1 MTGIPAIG
9 TEIGNGT
16 GVDIGMTGIVLAAI
30 ILTGMT
36 GIALAAII
44 LTVSVM
50 TEIVHIRQVVVPRV
64 VVPQVVIITP
74 DPDHTLPTTVV
85 QKDAGLDHDHAL
97 DHVLVLIL
105 HPEDVVLA
113 GAHHHFVSKP
123 LAMARLH
130 LHTPLDR
137 LSNQLCPQAQM
148 YQPSSPHFVTVPSRP
163 QPSATPR
170 PLTALSVAEHEEPG
184 LYRTPSRV
192 GRTPTGRSGVSGGYS
207 PAPSDY
213 ADHRPPEVVPAPEDM
228 LRRPPP
234 PSHTSPVSMR
244 NVPSPSVHTVPAEE
258 YPASPSRS
266 AAYPPSHAPSR
277 VATQRTS
284 TQRLPSE
291 STVAPVPHPLRPVT
305 PFPGDLEAAEMARE
319 RLERLDDME
328 QQLQHIAGDAQEA
341 EELREREFRD
351 HEEDR
356 QRIFLDNEARRDHEV
371 RERHDEIWSDLENRI
386 AMLAPPPQRPTAPA
400 SPPPPSI
407 RPSIP
412 PSIMEQEPMIPGEP
426 MADTA
431 SVMESLRASQ
441 EAASLHAQ
449 SIMQTIQSE
458 REEFAR
464 ERDAAA
470 AERERLMA
478 DLQADRERMLEE
490 RDARIQALEDELAA
504 VKGELEN
511 EKQQRVTEE
520 AENRERERQQ
530 NIERD
535 EMIRNQLSDI
545 TNLLQDQQAGLAQKR
560 EIMDERWRDKMD
572 RRQDTDS
579 KWIELRDM
587 VNKIHDDLE
596 ADRREENERRFAAEQ
611 KPGIDQVMAE
621 LQRQNG
627 ELRELLHNMS
637 NDIRTECGQ
646 QHEETLNAVRASAQE
661 QVSFNVQGYLDDF
674 SKLLASEVKMLLGE
688 VGKLREEKRS
698 LKHEVGFLLCVQSKY
713 GPGGEYEPEWKP
725 PAPPGPPAD
734 APPPEPPMPP
744 EMPPAAKPG
753 WRFTHRAR
761 PRRKK
766 EQAPAPPPPG
776 PSAMQMPPGMDPRM
790 DPRRQVQSWATWQP
804 DPHLVPT
811 PPSVEPTLIVPERGS
826 PGLFGPRSPRSS
838 YS

>member
-1 MTGIPAIG
+1 MLHRPP
-9 TEIGNGT
+9 
-16 GVDIGMTGIVLAAI
+16 
-30 ILTGMT
+30 
-36 GIALAAII
+36 
-44 LTVSVM
+44 
-50 TEIVHIRQVVVPRV
+50 PR
-64 VVPQVVIITP
+64 
-74 DPDHTLPTTVV
+74 
-85 QKDAGLDHDHAL
+85 
-97 DHVLVLIL
+97 
-105 HPEDVVLA
+105 
-113 GAHHHFVSKP
+113 S
-123 LAMARLH
+123 
-130 LHTPLDR
+130 
-137 LSNQLCPQAQM
+137 
-148 YQPSSPHFVTVPSRP
+148 
-163 QPSATPR
+163 
-170 PLTALSVAEHEEPG
+170 
-184 LYRTPSRV
+184 
-192 GRTPTGRSGVSGGYS
+192 RTPTASI
-207 PAPSDY
+207 
-213 ADHRPPEVVPAPEDM
+213 
-228 LRRPPP
+228 
-234 PSHTSPVSMR
+234 R
-244 NVPSPSVHTVPAEE
+244 NVPSPSVHTAPAEDRD

-266 AAYPPSHAPSR
+266 AAYLPSNVPSR
-277 VATQRTS
+277 VPTQRIP

-291 STVAPVPHPLRPVT
+291 GTIAPVPHPLRPVT
-305 PFPGDLEAAEMARE
+305 PFPGDLEAAEMTRE

-328 QQLQHIAGDAQEA
+328 RQLQHIAGDAHEA
-341 EELREREFRD
+341 EDLREREFRD

-386 AMLAPPPQRPTAPA
+386 AMLAPPPPRPPA

-412 PSIMEQEPMIPGEP
+412 PSIIEQEEPMIPGET

-560 EIMDERWRDKMD
+560 ETMDERWQDKLD
-572 RRQDTDS
+572 RRQDKDY

-611 KPGIDQVMAE
+611 KPGKHLRLRRDNAIIYHILGIDQVMAE

-637 NDIRTECGQ
+637 NGKSDT
-646 QHEETLNAVRASAQE
+646 N
-661 QVSFNVQGYLDDF
+661 FYLV
-674 SKLLASEVKMLLGE
+674 A
-688 VGKLREEKRS
+688 
-698 LKHEVGFLLCVQSKY
+698 
-713 GPGGEYEPEWKP
+713 
-725 PAPPGPPAD
+725 
-734 APPPEPPMPP
+734 
-744 EMPPAAKPG
+744 
-753 WRFTHRAR
+753 
-761 PRRKK
+761 
-766 EQAPAPPPPG
+766 
-776 PSAMQMPPGMDPRM
+776 
-790 DPRRQVQSWATWQP
+790 
-804 DPHLVPT
+804 
-811 PPSVEPTLIVPERGS
+811 I
-826 PGLFGPRSPRSS
+826 
-838 YS
+838 